1 MHWAVER
8 DPNIMA
14 LDYRLDQ
21 SEYGVEYDLNIFS
34 RVPAPH
40 VDFR

>member
-14 LDYRLDQ
+14 LDYRLD

-34 RVPAPH
+34 RAPAPH